1 MEQLEWLQ
9 VYIIRKLVI
18 AVHYYDSVITSLRY
32 SREMLINAKGSD
44 YSGVVAMTAAI
55 EHLEKEH
62 ASRITITDC
71 IKSIDQI
78 ADDLTVMY
86 PALSIRNLNNDDEN
100 VEQIKA
106 YIKTLKY
113 TSYML
118 GRELIDNDVL

>member
-1 MEQLEWLQ
+1 M
-9 VYIIRKLVI
+9 R
-18 AVHYYDSVITSLRY
+18 YYDSVITSLKY

-44 YSGVVAMTAAI
+44 YSGVAAMTAAI

-62 ASRITITDC
+62 ASRITVTDC
-71 IKSIDQI
+71 IKNIDQI
-78 ADDLTVMY
+78 ADGLTVMY
-86 PALSIRNLNNDDEN
+86 PALSIRTLNEDDEN
-100 VEQIKA
+100 VEEIKT